1 MKTLKK
7 ILIGLG
13 IIVALLVV
21 VSFFLPA
28 KIHIERSIVINA
40 PQETVY
46 GLVNDLRQWEKW
58 SAWHKMDPNMKIVYG
73 EKSEGLGA
81 SYRWTSNDSNVGNG
95 TMKIAEAVLNEKIML
110 EMHFGESADPSWC
123 GWTFEKTAEGTRATN
138 TMDMDAG
145 MNPFMR
151 WMGTVMD
158 AMVGPEFDKGLHSMK
173 EIAET
178 KP

>member
-13 IIVALLVV
+13 IVVAILVV

-28 KIHIERSIVINA
+28 KIHVERSIVINA

-46 GLVNDLRQWEKW
+46 GMVIDLKKWEQW
-58 SAWHKMDPNMKIVYG
+58 SAWHKMDPNMKITYG
-73 EKSEGLGA
+73 EKTEGVGA
-81 SYRWTSNDSNVGNG
+81 SYSWTSEDSNVGDG
-95 TMKIAEAVLNEKIML
+95 TMKIAAAIPSEMIKL
-110 EMHFGESADPSWC
+110 EMYFGGSPDPSWG
-123 GWTFEKTAEGTRATN
+123 GWTFEKTAEGIKATN

-151 WMGTVMD
+151 WMGTMMD
-158 AMVGPEFDKGLHSMK
+158 AMVGPEFDKGLNSMK
-173 EIAET
+173 QLAEAQ
-178 KP
+178 K